1 MDWMH
6 SCRQVAVL
14 LSRARDERLGTFEA
28 LRLRVH
34 LHLCGNCRSVEQQ
47 LAEMD
52 SMASELFAGERDI
65 DGEGDPR
72 APQR

>member
-14 LSRARDERLGTFEA
+14 LSRARDERLGSFDA

-34 LHLCGNCRSVEQQ
+34 LHLCGNCSSVEQQ

-52 SMASELFAGERDI
+52 SLAGELFAGDI
-65 DGEGDPR
+65 DDGGDPR

>member
-52 SMASELFAGERDI
+52 KLAGELFAGDI

-72 APQR
+72 RAPQR

>member
-14 LSRARDERLGTFEA
+14 LSRARDERLGSFDA

-34 LHLCGNCRSVEQQ
+34 LHLCGNCSSVEQQ

-52 SMASELFAGERDI
+52 SMTRKLFAGDI

-72 APQR
+72 ATQR